1 LPLVKHFPL
10 PARRQQ
16 IERKEELLEYFL
28 SDQQKTLKGLAR
40 RIAEERVLPVRAE
53 LDEKEEFPWAI
64 IKDLADADMFRVFVP
79 EEYDGLGGG
88 CLDLCLV
95 VEELSRVCAGVAI
108 CYAASALGSMPIIDY
123 GTEEQK
129 QKYLPD
135 IASGKR
141 LAAFALTEAMAGS
154 DAGAIKTTAERTD
167 KGYVIN
173 GTKQFITSGG
183 DAEIYTVIA
192 LTAKERGARGASAFL
207 VEKDT
212 PGFTF
217 GKKEKKMGIR
227 ASSTREL
234 VFRNCLV
241 PEENRIG
248 QEGLG
253 FILTMK
259 TLDQSR
265 PGVGAQAVGLAQGAL
280 EAAVDYARERVQFGH
295 PIISIQA
302 VQHMLAD
309 MAIQVEAA
317 RLLVYAAAKTIDSG
331 AKSSTEESAMAKVFA
346 SDTAMKVTTDAVQIC
361 GGSGY
366 MRDYPVEKMMRDAK
380 ITQIYEGSNQILR
393 NAIAFE
399 LRKRKA
405 RRE

>member
-1 LPLVKHFPL
+1 M
-10 PARRQQ
+10 
-16 IERKEELLEYFL
+16 EYFL
-28 SDQQKTLKGLAR
+28 TEQQKTLKSLAR

-64 IKDLADADMFRVFVP
+64 MKDLADSDMFRVFIP
-79 EEYDGLGGG
+79 EEYEGLGGG

-95 VEELSRVCAGVAI
+95 VEELSRACSGVAI
-108 CYAASALGSMPIIDY
+108 SYAASALGSMPLLEY

-141 LAAFALTEAMAGS
+141 LAAFALTEATAGS

-173 GTKQFITSGG
+173 GTKQFITNGG

-207 VEKDT
+207 IEKDT
-212 PGFTF
+212 PGFSF

-234 VFRNCLV
+234 IFRDCLV

-248 QEGLG
+248 QEGAG
-253 FILTMK
+253 FILTLK
-259 TLDQSR
+259 ILDLSR
-265 PGVGAQAVGLAQGAL
+265 PGIGAQAVGLSQGAL

-295 PIISIQA
+295 PIISLQA

-309 MAIQVEAA
+309 MATQVEAA

-331 AKSSTEESAMAKVFA
+331 AKNFTEESAMSKVFA
-346 SDTAMKVTTDAVQIC
+346 SDTAMRVATDAVQVC
-361 GGSGY
+361 GGAGY

-380 ITQIYEGSNQILR
+380 IMQIYEGSNQVLR
-393 NAIAFE
+393 NTIAFE